1 MSAPLVVLALD
12 IALRRTGWAVG
23 SPGMNRPFWG
33 IHENAGDWQGH
44 EGARLHAWRR
54 FLEARF
60 DEHRV
65 TCIAMELPFID
76 GKAFNFSGTQAV
88 LQMQGIA
95 LELAHGR
102 GIRACGVAIPSWRS
116 HWLGHGVAPKHLAKK
131 ERTPWLKDQ
140 AMRRA
145 ADRGWL
151 AQHHDEAE
159 ALGIMDYA
167 LACLDPDYDHKV
179 GPAVRRTELRAE
191 VARFRGES
199 PR

>member
-1 MSAPLVVLALD
+1 MNSPVVLALD

-23 SPGMNRPFWG
+23 WLGMQRPFWG
-33 IHENAGDWQGH
+33 VHETVGDWDGR
-44 EGARLHAWRR
+44 EGEHLHAWRR

-60 DEHRV
+60 DEHAV

-95 LELAHGR
+95 LELAHAR
-102 GIRACGVAIPSWRS
+102 GIKAFGVAIASWRS
-116 HWLGHGVAPKHLAKK
+116 HWIGRGIAPKHLEQK

-140 AMRRA
+140 AMKRA

-151 AQHHDEAE
+151 ALHHDEAE
-159 ALGIMDYA
+159 ALGIMDCA
-167 LACLDPDYDHKV
+167 LACLDAGYDHRV
-179 GPAVRRTELRAE
+179 GPLVRRAELKSDI
-191 VARFRGES
+191 ARFRGET

>member
-1 MSAPLVVLALD
+1 MSNLVVLALD
-12 IALRRTGWAVG
+12 LALRRTGWAVG
-23 SPGMNRPFWG
+23 WPGMQRPFWG
-33 IHENAGDWQGH
+33 VHDTVGDWDGR
-44 EGARLHAWRR
+44 EGAHLHAWRR

-76 GKAFNFSGTQAV
+76 GKAFNFNGTVAV

-95 LELAHGR
+95 LQLAHAR
-102 GIRACGVAIPSWRS
+102 GIDAKGVPIPSWRA
-116 HWLGHGVAPKHLAKK
+116 HWLGQAIAPKHLAQK
-131 ERTPWLKDQ
+131 ERTPWLKEQ

-145 ADRGWL
+145 ADRGWYV
-151 AQHHDEAE
+151 QHHDEAE
-159 ALGIMDYA
+159 ALGIMDFA
-167 LACLDPDYDHKV
+167 LACLDADYDHKV

>member
-1 MSAPLVVLALD
+1 MSQRHTVLALD

-23 SPGMNRPFWG
+23 STDMTRPFWG
-33 IHENAGDWQGH
+33 VHEMVGDWAGQ
-44 EGARLHAWRR
+44 EGLRLNAWRQ
-54 FLEARF
+54 FLEARI
-60 DEHRV
+60 DDHSV

-76 GKAFNFSGTQAV
+76 GKAFNFNGTVAV

-95 LELAHGR
+95 LQLAHAR
-102 GIRACGVAIPSWRS
+102 GIRAAGVAIPSWRA
-116 HWLGHGVAPKHLAKK
+116 HWLGQAIAPKHLAQK
-131 ERTPWLKDQ
+131 ERTPWLKEQ

-145 ADRGWL
+145 ADRGWYV
-151 AQHHDEAE
+151 QHHDEAE
-159 ALGIMDYA
+159 ALGIMDFA
-167 LACLDPDYDHKV
+167 LACLDADYDHKV

>member
-1 MSAPLVVLALD
+1 MNSPVVLALD

-23 SPGMNRPFWG
+23 WLGMQRPFWG
-33 IHENAGDWQGH
+33 VHETVGDWDGR
-44 EGARLHAWRR
+44 EGEHLHAWRR

-60 DEHRV
+60 DEHAV

-95 LELAHGR
+95 LELAHAR
-102 GIRACGVAIPSWRS
+102 GIKAFGVAIASWRS
-116 HWLGHGVAPKHLAKK
+116 HWIGRGIAPKHLEQK

-140 AMRRA
+140 AMKRA

-151 AQHHDEAE
+151 ALHHDEAE

-167 LACLDPDYDHKV
+167 LACLDRDYDHKV

>member
-1 MSAPLVVLALD
+1 MNSPVVLALD

-23 SPGMNRPFWG
+23 WLGMQRPFWG
-33 IHENAGDWQGH
+33 VHETVGDWDGR
-44 EGARLHAWRR
+44 EGEHLHAWRR

-60 DEHRV
+60 YEHAV

-95 LELAHGR
+95 LELAHAR
-102 GIRACGVAIPSWRS
+102 GIKAFGVAIASWRS
-116 HWLGHGVAPKHLAKK
+116 HWIGRGIAPKHLEQK

-140 AMRRA
+140 AMKRA

-151 AQHHDEAE
+151 ALHHDEAE
-159 ALGIMDYA
+159 ALGIMDFA
-167 LACLDPDYDHKV
+167 LACLDAGYDHRV
-179 GPAVRRTELRAE
+179 GPLVRRAELKSDI
-191 VARFRGES
+191 ARFRGET